1 MATRIERDCLGE
13 MEIPDDLYYGIQTT
27 RVMGVSGVLG
37 EKVIKYPYLHRALTQ
52 MKKAA
57 ALANAEIGALSPE
70 IAQAIAWACDQVLT
84 GKYDDQFPLDMFQGG
99 GYTCV
104 NMNINEVVGNLAN
117 EHLTGHKG
125 QDKVH
130 PNTHVNMG
138 QSTNDVVTSAEH
150 LCIYPALDLLA
161 PELDKLADAFQGK
174 ADEFADV
181 VKVGRTCLQDA
192 VPLTLGQEFGGY
204 AEFCRRQAAN
214 IRGLRDECFELI
226 VGATAVG
233 TGMGAAPG
241 YQEAFYKHLSAQLGE
256 NVRSTKN
263 LFDGMQNDDF
273 CVKVSAA
280 VKQAACGISK
290 IAKDLR
296 IMSSGP
302 RAGFGEITLPS
313 LSPGSSIMPGKI
325 NPILPELV
333 SQVAQ
338 QTCGNDVVIS
348 MAFEQGEL
356 EISVWAPTHYKNLF
370 ESFDLLTKVIPL
382 FIEKCINGIEANRER
397 CRKEAR
403 ETIAL
408 STVVAATLGYPE
420 GVKVSH
426 YAQEHNLAVAD
437 AVLEMGIMTKEEADL
452 LLDLALLV
460 DPARMSE
467 AIAKWKKQK
476 GKL

>member
-204 AEFCRRQAAN
+204 AEFCRRQATN

-338 QTCGNDVVIS
+338 QTCGNDIVIS

-356 EISVWAPTHYKNLF
+356 EISVWAPTLYKNLF

-397 CRKEAR
+397 CSKEAR

-452 LLDLALLV
+452 LLDPALLV

>member
-1 MATRIERDCLGE
+1 MKTRIEKDCLGE
-13 MEIPDDLYYGIQTT
+13 MEVPDDVYYGIQTM
-27 RVMGVSGVLG
+27 RVMGVSGLLG
-37 EKVIKYPYLHRALTQ
+37 EKVIKYPYLHQCLFQ

-57 ALANAEIGALSPE
+57 ALANKDVGALE
-70 IAQAIAWACDQVLT
+70 AEKADAIAWACDQALT
-84 GKYDDQFPLDMFQGG
+84 GKYDDQFPLDMYQGG

-104 NMNINEVVGNLAN
+104 NMNVNEVIGNLAN

-125 QDKVH
+125 QDAIH

-150 LCIYPALDLLA
+150 LCIYPALDKLA
-161 PELDKLADAFQGK
+161 PELDKLAEAFAQK
-174 ADEFADV
+174 ALEFADV
-181 VKVGRTCLQDA
+181 IKVGRTCLQDA

-214 IRGLRDECFELI
+214 IRSLREECFSLI

-233 TGMGAAPG
+233 TGLGAAPG
-241 YQEAFYKHLSAQLGE
+241 YQEAFYKHLSTQLGE
-256 NVRSTKN
+256 DVKSAPD

-290 IAKDLR
+290 IAKDIRL
-296 IMSSGP
+296 MSSGP
-302 RAGFGEITLPS
+302 RAGLGEISIPS

-356 EISVWAPTHYKNLF
+356 EISVWAPTLYKNLF

-382 FIEKCINGIEANRER
+382 FIDKCVSGITANREK
-397 CRKEAR
+397 CAQEAR

-408 STVVAATLGYPE
+408 ATVVAATLGYPE
-420 GVKVSH
+420 GVRVAK
-426 YAQEHNLAVAD
+426 YAQQHNLAVAD
-437 AVLEMGIMTKEEADL
+437 AVLEMGVMTKEEADF
-452 LLDLALLV
+452 LLDPALLV
-460 DPARMSE
+460 SPEKMAE
-467 AIAKWKKQK
+467 AIAQWKAAKK
-476 GKL
+476 HA

>member
-161 PELDKLADAFQGK
+161 PELDKLADAFQRK

-241 YQEAFYKHLSAQLGE
+241 YQEAFYRHLSAQLGE

-356 EISVWAPTHYKNLF
+356 EISVWAPTLYKNLF

-397 CRKEAR
+397 CSKEAR

-437 AVLEMGIMTKEEADL
+437 AVLEMGIMTKEEAEL
-452 LLDLALLV
+452 LLDPALLV
-460 DPARMSE
+460 DPTRMSE

>member
-1 MATRIERDCLGE
+1 MSRIEKDCLGQ
-13 MEIPDDLYYGIQTT
+13 MEVPDDVYYGIQTI

-37 EKVIKYPYLHRALTQ
+37 EKVIKYPYLHRALVQ

-57 ALANAEIGALSPE
+57 ALANRDIGALDE
-70 IAQAIAWACDQVLT
+70 KKAEAIAWACDQVLT

-104 NMNINEVVGNLAN
+104 NMNVNEVIGNLAN

-125 QDKVH
+125 QDEIH

-150 LCIYPALDLLA
+150 LCIYPALDKLA
-161 PELDKLADAFQGK
+161 PELDKLAEAFTK
-174 ADEFADV
+174 KSFEFADV
-181 VKVGRTCLQDA
+181 IKVGRTCLQDA

-214 IRGLRDECFELI
+214 IRSLRAECFYLL
-226 VGATAVG
+226 VGGTAVG
-233 TGMGAAPG
+233 TGLGAAPG
-241 YQEAFYKHLSAQLGE
+241 YQQAFYKHLSEQLAE
-256 NVRSTKN
+256 DVKSTAD

-302 RAGFGEITLPS
+302 RAGFSEISLPS

-338 QTCGNDVVIS
+338 QTCGNDVVIT

-356 EISVWAPTHYKNLF
+356 EISVWAPTLYKNLF

-382 FIEKCINGIEANRER
+382 FIDKCVNGITANRDR
-397 CRKEAR
+397 CEKEAR

-420 GVKVSH
+420 GVRVAK

-437 AVLEMGIMTKEEADL
+437 AVLEMSIMTKEEADF
-452 LLDLALLV
+452 LLDPALLV
-460 DPARMSE
+460 NPEKMSE
-467 AIAKWKKQK
+467 AIAQWKAKK
-476 GKL
+476 ASE

>member
-356 EISVWAPTHYKNLF
+356 EISVRAPSTFLLKSFRCLSKN
-370 ESFDLLTKVIPL
+370 
-382 FIEKCINGIEANRER
+382 A
-397 CRKEAR
+397 
-403 ETIAL
+403 
-408 STVVAATLGYPE
+408 STVLKQIVNAA
-420 GVKVSH
+420 VKK
-426 YAQEHNLAVAD
+426 
-437 AVLEMGIMTKEEADL
+437 LERL
-452 LLDLALLV
+452 LLFL
-460 DPARMSE
+460 P
-467 AIAKWKKQK
+467 
-476 GKL
+476 

>member
-1 MATRIERDCLGE
+1 MSRIEKDCLGQ
-13 MEIPDDLYYGIQTT
+13 MEVPDDVYYGIQTL

-37 EKVIKYPYLHRALTQ
+37 EKVIKYPYLHRALVQ

-57 ALANAEIGALSPE
+57 ALANKDIGALE
-70 IAQAIAWACDQVLT
+70 ERKAEAIAWACDQVLT

-104 NMNINEVVGNLAN
+104 NMNVNEVIGNLAN

-125 QDKVH
+125 QDEIH

-150 LCIYPALDLLA
+150 LCIYPALDKLA
-161 PELDKLADAFQGK
+161 PELDNLAKAFARK
-174 ADEFADV
+174 SLEFADV
-181 VKVGRTCLQDA
+181 IKVGRTCLQDA

-204 AEFCRRQAAN
+204 AEFCRRQAEN
-214 IRGLRDECFELI
+214 IRSLRAECFYLL
-226 VGATAVG
+226 VGGTAVG
-233 TGMGAAPG
+233 TGLGAAPG
-241 YQEAFYKHLSAQLGE
+241 YQQAFYKHLSEQLGE
-256 NVRSTKN
+256 DVKSCAD
-263 LFDGMQNDDF
+263 LFDCMQNDDF

-302 RAGFGEITLPS
+302 RAGFGEISLPS

-356 EISVWAPTHYKNLF
+356 EISVWAPTLYKNLF

-382 FIEKCINGIEANRER
+382 FIDKCVNGITANRER
-397 CRKEAR
+397 CEKEAR

-420 GVKVSH
+420 GVRVAK
-426 YAQEHNLAVAD
+426 YAQTHNLAVAD
-437 AVLEMGIMTKEEADL
+437 AVLQMGIMTKEEADF
-452 LLDLALLV
+452 LLDPALLV
-460 DPARMSE
+460 NPEKMSE
-467 AIAKWKKQK
+467 AIAQWKAKK
-476 GKL
+476 ASK

>member
-1 MATRIERDCLGE
+1 M
-13 MEIPDDLYYGIQTT
+13 
-27 RVMGVSGVLG
+27 
-37 EKVIKYPYLHRALTQ
+37 
-52 MKKAA
+52 
-57 ALANAEIGALSPE
+57 
-70 IAQAIAWACDQVLT
+70 LT

-104 NMNINEVVGNLAN
+104 NMNINEVIGNLAN

-150 LCIYPALDLLA
+150 MCIYPALDKLA
-161 PELDKLADAFQGK
+161 PEIDKLANAFQRK

-181 VKVGRTCLQDA
+181 IKVGRTCLQDA
-192 VPLTLGQEFGGY
+192 VPMTLGQEFSGY
-204 AEFCRRQAAN
+204 AEFCRRQAEN
-214 IRGLRDECFELI
+214 IRSLRAECFDLI
-226 VGATAVG
+226 VGGTAVG

-241 YQEAFYKHLSAQLGE
+241 YQDAFYKHLSNQLGE
-256 NVRSTKN
+256 NVKSAKN

-290 IAKDLR
+290 IAKDIRL
-296 IMSSGP
+296 MSSGP
-302 RAGFGEITLPS
+302 RAGLGEITIPS

-356 EISVWAPTHYKNLF
+356 EISVWAPTLYKNLF

-382 FIEKCINGIEANRER
+382 FIEKCVNGIEANREK
-397 CRKEAR
+397 CAKEAR

-408 STVVAATLGYPE
+408 ATVVGSALGYPE
-420 GVKVSH
+420 GVRVAK
-426 YAQEHNLAVAD
+426 YAAEHKLAVAD
-437 AVLEMGIMTKEEADL
+437 AVLEMGVMTKEEADL
-452 LLDLALLV
+452 LLDPGLLV
-460 DPARMSE
+460 NPTKMSE
-467 AIAKWKKQK
+467 AISQWKALKMVRNK
-476 GKL
+476 V

>member
-161 PELDKLADAFQGK
+161 PELDKLADAFQRK

-192 VPLTLGQEFGGY
+192 VTLGQEFGGY

-356 EISVWAPTHYKNLF
+356 EISVWAPTLYKNLF

-397 CRKEAR
+397 CSKEAR

-452 LLDLALLV
+452 LLDPALLV

>member
-13 MEIPDDLYYGIQTT
+13 MEIPDELYYGIQTT

-57 ALANAEIGALSPE
+57 ALANADIGALSPE
-70 IAQAIAWACDQVLT
+70 IAQAIAWACDEVLT

-161 PELDKLADAFQGK
+161 PEIDKLADAFQRK

-290 IAKDLR
+290 IAKDIRL
-296 IMSSGP
+296 MSSGP
-302 RAGFGEITLPS
+302 RAGLGEITIPS

-356 EISVWAPTHYKNLF
+356 EISVWAPTLYKNLF

-382 FIEKCINGIEANRER
+382 FIDKCVNGIEANRER
-397 CRKEAR
+397 CAKEAR

-420 GVKVSH
+420 GVKVAH

-452 LLDLALLV
+452 LLDPALLV
-460 DPARMSE
+460 DLAKMSK

>member
-13 MEIPDDLYYGIQTT
+13 MEIPDDLYYSIQTT

-37 EKVIKYPYLHRALTQ
+37 EQVIKYPYLHRALTQ

-356 EISVWAPTHYKNLF
+356 EISVWAPTLYKNLF

-397 CRKEAR
+397 CSKEAR

-452 LLDLALLV
+452 LLDPALLV

>member
-1 MATRIERDCLGE
+1 MSRIEKDCLGQ
-13 MEIPDDLYYGIQTT
+13 MEVPDDVYYGIQTL
-27 RVMGVSGVLG
+27 RVMGVSGILG
-37 EKVIKYPYLHRALTQ
+37 EKVIKYPYLHRALVQ

-57 ALANAEIGALSPE
+57 ALANKEIGALDE
-70 IAQAIAWACDQVLT
+70 RRAEAIAWACDKVLT

-104 NMNINEVVGNLAN
+104 NMNVNEVIGNLAN

-125 QDKVH
+125 QDEVH

-138 QSTNDVVTSAEH
+138 QSTNDIVTSAEH
-150 LCIYPALDLLA
+150 LCIYPALDKLA
-161 PELDKLADAFQGK
+161 PELDKLADAFAKK
-174 ADEFADV
+174 AIEFADV
-181 VKVGRTCLQDA
+181 IKVGRTCLQDA

-204 AEFCRRQAAN
+204 AEFCRRQAEN
-214 IRGLRDECFELI
+214 I
-226 VGATAVG
+226 
-233 TGMGAAPG
+233 
-241 YQEAFYKHLSAQLGE
+241 
-256 NVRSTKN
+256 
-263 LFDGMQNDDF
+263 FDGMQNDDF

-356 EISVWAPTHYKNLF
+356 EISVWAPTLYKNLF

-382 FIEKCINGIEANRER
+382 FIDKCVNGITANRDR
-397 CRKEAR
+397 CAKEAK

-420 GVKVSH
+420 GVKVAK

-437 AVLEMGIMTKEEADL
+437 AVLEMGIMTKEEADM
-452 LLDLALLV
+452 LLDPALLV
-460 DPARMSE
+460 NPEKMAEVIAR
-467 AIAKWKKQK
+467 WKGEKQK
-476 GKL
+476 Q

>member
-13 MEIPDDLYYGIQTT
+13 MEIPDELYYGIQTT

-37 EKVIKYPYLHRALTQ
+37 EKVIKYPFLHRALTQ

-70 IAQAIAWACDQVLT
+70 IAQAIAWACDEVLT

-117 EHLTGHKG
+117 EYLTGHKG

-161 PELDKLADAFQGK
+161 PELDKLAEAFQKK

-204 AEFCRRQAAN
+204 AEFCRRQAEN

-241 YQEAFYKHLSAQLGE
+241 YQEAFYRHLSAQLGE

-290 IAKDLR
+290 IAKDIRL
-296 IMSSGP
+296 MSSGP
-302 RAGFGEITLPS
+302 RAGFGEISIPS

-333 SQVAQ
+333 SKVAQ

-356 EISVWAPTHYKNLF
+356 EISVWAPTLYKNLF

-382 FIEKCINGIEANRER
+382 FIEKCVNGIEANRER
-397 CRKEAR
+397 CSKEAR

-420 GVKVSH
+420 GVKVAH
-426 YAQEHNLAVAD
+426 YAQEHSLAVAD

-452 LLDLALLV
+452 LLDPALLV
-460 DPARMSE
+460 NPAKMSE

-476 GKL
+476 GIL

>member
-13 MEIPDDLYYGIQTT
+13 MEIPDELYYGIQTT

-37 EKVIKYPYLHRALTQ
+37 EKVIKYPFLHRALTQ

-70 IAQAIAWACDQVLT
+70 IAQAIAWACDEVLT

-117 EHLTGHKG
+117 EYLTGHKG

-161 PELDKLADAFQGK
+161 PELDKLAEAFQKK

-204 AEFCRRQAAN
+204 AEFCRRQAEN

-241 YQEAFYKHLSAQLGE
+241 YQEAFYRHLSAQLGE

-290 IAKDLR
+290 IAKDIRL
-296 IMSSGP
+296 MSSGP
-302 RAGFGEITLPS
+302 RAGFGEISIPS

-356 EISVWAPTHYKNLF
+356 EISVWAPTLYKNLF

-382 FIEKCINGIEANRER
+382 FIEKCVNGIEANRER
-397 CRKEAR
+397 CSKEAR

-408 STVVAATLGYPE
+408 STVVAATLGYPK
-420 GVKVSH
+420 GVKVAH
-426 YAQEHNLAVAD
+426 YAQEHSLAVAD

-452 LLDLALLV
+452 LLDPALLV
-460 DPARMSE
+460 NPAKMSE

-476 GKL
+476 GIL

>member
-1 MATRIERDCLGE
+1 MSRIEKDCLGQ
-13 MEIPDDLYYGIQTT
+13 MEVPDDVYYGIQTL
-27 RVMGVSGVLG
+27 RVMGVSGILG
-37 EKVIKYPYLHRALTQ
+37 EKVIKYPYLHRALVQ

-57 ALANAEIGALSPE
+57 ALANKEIGALDE
-70 IAQAIAWACDQVLT
+70 RRAEAIAWACDKVLT

-104 NMNINEVVGNLAN
+104 NMNVNEVIGNLAN

-125 QDKVH
+125 QDEVH

-138 QSTNDVVTSAEH
+138 QSTNDIVTSAEH
-150 LCIYPALDLLA
+150 LCIYPALDKLA
-161 PELDKLADAFQGK
+161 PELDKLADAFAKK
-174 ADEFADV
+174 AIEFARCHQ
-181 VKVGRTCLQDA
+181 GWQN
-192 VPLTLGQEFGGY
+192 VPSGCRSLNAWARIRRLRRIF
-204 AEFCRRQAAN
+204 ARRQAEN
-214 IRGLRDECFELI
+214 IRSLRAECFYLL

-233 TGMGAAPG
+233 TGLGAAPG
-241 YQEAFYKHLSAQLGE
+241 YQEAFYKHLSVQLGE
-256 NVRSTKN
+256 DVKSTAD

-356 EISVWAPTHYKNLF
+356 EISVWAPTLYKNLF

-382 FIEKCINGIEANRER
+382 FIDKCINGITANRDR
-397 CRKEAR
+397 CAKEAK

-420 GVKVSH
+420 GVKVAK

-437 AVLEMGIMTKEEADL
+437 AVLEMGIMTKEEADM
-452 LLDLALLV
+452 LLDPALLV
-460 DPARMSE
+460 NPEKMAEVIAR
-467 AIAKWKKQK
+467 WKGEKQK
-476 GKL
+476 Q

>member
-1 MATRIERDCLGE
+1 MSRIEKDCLGQ
-13 MEIPDDLYYGIQTT
+13 MEVPDDVYYGIQTL
-27 RVMGVSGVLG
+27 RVMGVSGILG
-37 EKVIKYPYLHRALTQ
+37 EKVIKYPYLHRALVQ

-57 ALANAEIGALSPE
+57 ALANKEIGALDDRR
-70 IAQAIAWACDQVLT
+70 AVAITWACDKGLT
-84 GKYDDQFPLDMFQGG
+84 GKYDELFPLDMFQGG

-104 NMNINEVVGNLAN
+104 NMNVNEVIGNLAN

-125 QDKVH
+125 QDEVH

-138 QSTNDVVTSAEH
+138 QSTNDIVTSAEH
-150 LCIYPALDLLA
+150 LCIYPALDKLA
-161 PELDKLADAFQGK
+161 PELDKLADAFAKK
-174 ADEFADV
+174 AIEFADV
-181 VKVGRTCLQDA
+181 IKVGRTCLQDA

-204 AEFCRRQAAN
+204 AEFCRRQAEN
-214 IRGLRDECFELI
+214 IRSLRAECFYLL

-233 TGMGAAPG
+233 TGLGAAPG
-241 YQEAFYKHLSAQLGE
+241 YQEAFYKHLSVQLGE
-256 NVRSTKN
+256 DVKSTAD

-290 IAKDLR
+290 IAKDLK

-356 EISVWAPTHYKNLF
+356 EISVWAPTLYKNLF

-382 FIEKCINGIEANRER
+382 FIDKCINGITANRDR
-397 CRKEAR
+397 CAKEAK

-420 GVKVSH
+420 GVKVAK

-437 AVLEMGIMTKEEADL
+437 AVLEMGIMTKEEADM
-452 LLDLALLV
+452 LLDPALLV
-460 DPARMSE
+460 NPEKMAEVIAR
-467 AIAKWKKQK
+467 WKGEKQK
-476 GKL
+476 Q

>member
-13 MEIPDDLYYGIQTT
+13 MEIPDELYYGIQTT
-27 RVMGVSGVLG
+27 RGMGVSGVLG
-37 EKVIKYPYLHRALTQ
+37 EQVIKYPYLHRALTQ

-356 EISVWAPTHYKNLF
+356 EISVWAPTLYKNLF

-397 CRKEAR
+397 CSKEAR

-452 LLDLALLV
+452 LLDPALLV

>member
-150 LCIYPALDLLA
+150 LCIYPAMDLLA
-161 PELDKLADAFQGK
+161 PELAKLADAFQRK

-356 EISVWAPTHYKNLF
+356 EISVWAPTLYKNLF

-397 CRKEAR
+397 CSKEAR

-452 LLDLALLV
+452 LLDPALLV

>member
-161 PELDKLADAFQGK
+161 PELDKLADAFQRK

-214 IRGLRDECFELI
+214 IHGLRDECFELI

-356 EISVWAPTHYKNLF
+356 EISVWAPTLYKNLF

-397 CRKEAR
+397 CSKEAR

-408 STVVAATLGYPE
+408 STVVAATLGYLE

-452 LLDLALLV
+452 LLDPALLV

>member
-1 MATRIERDCLGE
+1 MSRIEKDCLGQ
-13 MEIPDDLYYGIQTT
+13 MEVPDDVYYGIQTV

-37 EKVIKYPYLHRALTQ
+37 EKVIKYPYLHRALVQ

-57 ALANAEIGALSPE
+57 ALANRDIGALDE
-70 IAQAIAWACDQVLT
+70 KKAEAIAWACDQVLT

-104 NMNINEVVGNLAN
+104 NMNVNEVIGNLAN

-125 QDKVH
+125 QDEIH

-150 LCIYPALDLLA
+150 LCIYPALDKLA
-161 PELDKLADAFQGK
+161 PELDKLAEAFTK
-174 ADEFADV
+174 KSFEFADV
-181 VKVGRTCLQDA
+181 IKVGRTCLQDA

-204 AEFCRRQAAN
+204 AEFCRRQAEN
-214 IRGLRDECFELI
+214 IRSLRAECFYLL
-226 VGATAVG
+226 VGGTAVG
-233 TGMGAAPG
+233 TGLGAAPG
-241 YQEAFYKHLSAQLGE
+241 YQQAFYKHLSEQLGE
-256 NVRSTKN
+256 DVKSCAD

-302 RAGFGEITLPS
+302 RAGFGEISLPS

-356 EISVWAPTHYKNLF
+356 EISVWAPTLYKNLF

-382 FIEKCINGIEANRER
+382 FIDKCVNGITANRER
-397 CRKEAR
+397 CEKEAR

-420 GVKVSH
+420 GVRVAK

-437 AVLEMGIMTKEEADL
+437 AVLEMGIMTKEEADF
-452 LLDLALLV
+452 LLDPALLV
-460 DPARMSE
+460 NPEKMSE
-467 AIAKWKKQK
+467 AIAQWKAKK
-476 GKL
+476 ASE

>member
-1 MATRIERDCLGE
+1 M
-13 MEIPDDLYYGIQTT
+13 
-27 RVMGVSGVLG
+27 
-37 EKVIKYPYLHRALTQ
+37 
-52 MKKAA
+52 
-57 ALANAEIGALSPE
+57 
-70 IAQAIAWACDQVLT
+70 
-84 GKYDDQFPLDMFQGG
+84 
-99 GYTCV
+99 
-104 NMNINEVVGNLAN
+104 
-117 EHLTGHKG
+117 
-125 QDKVH
+125 
-130 PNTHVNMG
+130 
-138 QSTNDVVTSAEH
+138 TSAEH
-150 LCIYPALDLLA
+150 LCIYPALDKLA
-161 PELDKLADAFQGK
+161 PELDKLAEAFTK
-174 ADEFADV
+174 KSFEFADV
-181 VKVGRTCLQDA
+181 IKVGRTCLQDA

-204 AEFCRRQAAN
+204 AEFCRRQAEN
-214 IRGLRDECFELI
+214 IRSLRAECFYLL
-226 VGATAVG
+226 VGGTAVG
-233 TGMGAAPG
+233 TGLGAAPG
-241 YQEAFYKHLSAQLGE
+241 YQQAFYKHLSEQLGE
-256 NVRSTKN
+256 DVKSCAD

-302 RAGFGEITLPS
+302 RAGFGEISLPS

-356 EISVWAPTHYKNLF
+356 EISVWAPTLYKNLF

-382 FIEKCINGIEANRER
+382 FIDKCVNGIMANRER
-397 CRKEAR
+397 CEKEAR

-420 GVKVSH
+420 GVRVAK

-437 AVLEMGIMTKEEADL
+437 AVLEMGIMTKEEADF
-452 LLDLALLV
+452 LLDPALLV
-460 DPARMSE
+460 NPEKMSE
-467 AIAKWKKQK
+467 AIAQWKAKK
-476 GKL
+476 ASE

>member
-161 PELDKLADAFQGK
+161 PELDKLADAFQRK

-325 NPILPELV
+325 NP
-333 SQVAQ
+333 
-338 QTCGNDVVIS
+338 
-348 MAFEQGEL
+348 
-356 EISVWAPTHYKNLF
+356 
-370 ESFDLLTKVIPL
+370 
-382 FIEKCINGIEANRER
+382 
-397 CRKEAR
+397 
-403 ETIAL
+403 
-408 STVVAATLGYPE
+408 AA
-420 GVKVSH
+420 
-426 YAQEHNLAVAD
+426 
-437 AVLEMGIMTKEEADL
+437 MM
-452 LLDLALLV
+452 
-460 DPARMSE
+460 
-467 AIAKWKKQK
+467 
-476 GKL
+476 